1 MTVKLTPKVA
11 VPHAWADLG
20 LSVALGVIVGAIA
33 GATISEAIA
42 PLVAWDT
49 IVITYVA
56 TTWLQVL
63 KFSPELVKKHAVRED
78 PSRVVA
84 DIILITASVAS
95 LAAVAVLLVAAKQA
109 SGAAQFGLALLGV
122 FSVVASWLMIHTT
135 YALKYAE
142 TYYTSPE
149 GGIDFGDSEPP
160 IYADFAYLAFT
171 IGMTYQVSDTSLK
184 IREFRTMALK
194 QALLSFMLGTV
205 IIATTIN
212 LIAGLGK

>member
-49 IVITYVA
+49 IVITYVV

-84 DIILITASVAS
+84 DIILITASVVS
-95 LAAVAVLLVAAKQA
+95 LAAVAVLLVAAKQV
-109 SGAAQFGLALLGV
+109 SGAPQFGLALLGV

-149 GGIDFGDSEPP
+149 GGIDFGYHEPP
-160 IYADFAYLAFT
+160 IYVDFAYLAFT

-184 IREFRTMALK
+184 IREFRSMALK